1 MYNHEQLLFLTLNR
15 EALFMQNITECS
27 GQGTESLSAQP
38 FPGQS
43 SPPGRLMTIAAK
55 GWEGRK
61 SKKKGR
67 NFVNCCLLG
76 MTHPAQLKPHRN

>member
-1 MYNHEQLLFLTLNR
+1 MNLKGAKPLSKQMYNHEQLLFLTLNR

-43 SPPGRLMTIAAK
+43 SHPL
-55 GWEGRK
+55 EGSWPFQQRGGKDVRVRRK
-61 SKKKGR
+61 EEI
-67 NFVNCCLLG
+67 L
-76 MTHPAQLKPHRN
+76 